1 MKQKKKDTL
10 VVELVEVNGDF
21 DFSELHVHLPDA
33 KRVEFFRTKK
43 NYRAVSTD
51 CGTVLLPRFP
61 LELAD
66 VTIHADMQVNVD
78 GFLRFADYFFDG
90 LFADWAVLERIGQS
104 SAQVQGTRHQI
115 ERVLSQLNDMTAA
128 ARQEQARLQQQ
139 LDALVLAAPL

>member
-1 MKQKKKDTL
+1 MNFVFTPALQDYMKQKKKDTL

-43 NYRAVSTD
+43 NYRAISTD

-66 VTIHADMQVNVD
+66 TVT
-78 GFLRFADYFFDG
+78 FG
-90 LFADWAVLERIGQS
+90 LKSVLWFRTVTYEGIK
-104 SAQVQGTRHQI
+104 
-115 ERVLSQLNDMTAA
+115 L
-128 ARQEQARLQQQ
+128 
-139 LDALVLAAPL
+139 